1 MNVGIFIIS
10 VTKSMKG
17 VNKNEL
23 WLTQVEHAMYV
34 ALCHFIWRKASLFF
48 GTFCKTKE
56 WKNNN
61 TAVPVGILAMKPR
74 IFQRNLVKC
83 TQEIPV
89 KYFLSFQHGQRTP

>member
-10 VTKSMKG
+10 VTESMKG

-23 WLTQVEHAMYV
+23 RLTQVEHAMYV
-34 ALCHFIWRKASLFF
+34 ALCPLIWRKASLFF

-56 WKNNN
+56 WEVNNP
-61 TAVPVGILAMKPR
+61 VPVGILVMKPR
-74 IFQRNLVKC
+74 MFQRNLVKC

-89 KYFLSFQHGQRTP
+89 KYFLSFQHGQHTA